1 MAALRTLGVAALAL
15 ALSGCLCASREE
27 KLKKAEDE
35 ANLAASMKARV
46 VKGVGEALK
55 TEGKEAAQVVA
66 EGTGD
71 TLKGLGA
78 GVDKSLNQ
86 VKLTLGGELGA
97 RGLGGTRASLDDAN
111 KHTVAVYVT
120 MEKPYKGPLELRVY
134 DAGDQEVGRAKVELD
149 EKEATAKYVNFKF
162 DEHTPLRT
170 AGRFELR

>member
-1 MAALRTLGVAALAL
+1 MALRALGAAALAV
-15 ALSGCLCASREE
+15 ALSGCLCGSREE
-27 KLKKAEDE
+27 KLQKSEDE

-55 TEGKEAAQVVA
+55 TEGKDAAKVVG
-66 EGTGD
+66 EGTGEA
-71 TLKGLGA
+71 LKGLGA

-86 VKLTLGGELGA
+86 VKLTVGGELGA
-97 RGLGGTRASLDDAN
+97 KGLGGTRASLDDAN

-120 MEKPYKGPLELRVY
+120 LEKAYQGPLELRVY
-134 DAGDQEVGRAKVELD
+134 DAEDKEVGRAKVDLD
-149 EKEATAKYVNFKF
+149 EKEATAKYVSFKF